1 MNDSKHII
9 YYNFFR
15 KNELVSISYMSNLRL
30 VQLVRNLLVKD
41 QKDHYLEPNEY
52 SFDFD
57 FDLAEMKSLLPT
69 SYDGGF
75 GVISYNIH
83 AVIDM
88 PW

>member
-1 MNDSKHII
+1 MNDSKKSNII
-9 YYNFFR
+9 NFFR
-15 KNELVSISYMSNLRL
+15 KNELFNVSYMSSLRL

-41 QKDHYLEPNEY
+41 QKDQYLEPQEY